1 MPINAA
7 SIQGYALTRLATPV
21 NVAEIHGY
29 ALTTPPAQLALR
41 RFQGYVMGVPPNSLA
56 MKTFNGYAMAYNVA
70 LPKGVD
76 GKTGLMNMI
85 LAVSKTVRPATHFSL
100 GAVEAYNDP
109 NQIYNSRALLTA
121 LPAAQLSGS
130 MYFYYNRTGLARM
143 GSLAGVVI
151 GNAATTQALIPAIN
165 AATGMT
171 LTTADI
177 IDEPIAAGSPE
188 VTITAASTSYFF
200 TPGDTCQVGFT
211 PTLASQF
218 KTDTI
223 LWS

>member
-21 NVAEIHGY
+21 NVASIQGY
-29 ALTTPPAQLALR
+29 ALTVPPAQVALR
-41 RFQGYVMGVPPNSLA
+41 RFNGYAMGVPPNSLA
-56 MKTFNGYAMAYNVA
+56 MKSFNGYAMVYNVA

-76 GKTGLMNMI
+76 GKTALMNMI

-109 NQIYNSRALLTA
+109 NAVYNSRALLSA
-121 LPAAQLSGS
+121 LPAAQLTGS
-130 MYFYYNRTGLARM
+130 MYFYFNRTGLARL

-151 GNAATTQALIPAIN
+151 GSAATTQALIPAIN

-171 LTTADI
+171 LTAADI
-177 IDEPIAAGSPE
+177 VDAPIPSGAVE